1 MKLRSH
7 TKVRRRPRA
16 QLYDTTNRQ
25 RRTHYEFSTRTYV
38 VNTNKR
44 DANEAMWAHATP
56 NAHMRHA
63 RATTQ
68 GPRADTAPTLT
79 KYDAHACSP
88 AHARHTLPRGRWS
101 SRVPSAGTHEP
112 LRGARGSDARA
123 AERAGGRNLAA
134 RAGLAVRM
142 SSPRPAVKPGPIR
155 GQAGLRT
162 RECTPTAG
170 QPRTQGARGAHSR
183 RAVWRP
189 RCSRLAP
196 AGAREVSGA
205 GRTLS
210 ARSEA
215 ARPPEDRSEAMA
227 FAPDEHLRGT
237 AENHSIRARGAQRAG
252 QCSSVPMCPASAPA
266 MQLRQ
271 LTRL

>member
-1 MKLRSH
+1 
-7 TKVRRRPRA
+7 
-16 QLYDTTNRQ
+16 
-25 RRTHYEFSTRTYV
+25 
-38 VNTNKR
+38 
-44 DANEAMWAHATP
+44 MWAHATP

-79 KYDAHACSP
+79 KYDAHARSP
-88 AHARHTLPRGRWS
+88 AHARHTLPRGRLS

-155 GQAGLRT
+155 GQAGLCT

-170 QPRTQGARGAHSR
+170 QPRTQGSTWSALSASCVAPTVLAAGAGCMAPGRCPGLGARCP
-183 RAVWRP
+183 RAPRP
-189 RCSRLAP
+189 RARRKIDLKPWLSLPTNTCAAQQKTIRFAHAAP
-196 AGAREVSGA
+196 SELG
-205 GRTLS
+205 S
-210 ARSEA
+210 AHQYLCA
-215 ARPPEDRSEAMA
+215 Q
-227 FAPDEHLRGT
+227 HLR
-237 AENHSIRARGAQRAG
+237 RR
-252 QCSSVPMCPASAPA
+252 CS
-266 MQLRQ
+266 
-271 LTRL
+271 